1 MSKKASPE
9 SKILDFFE
17 SVSLPEARIMFNV
30 IATRL
35 RQREVLAAPPAPA
48 KTKVKA
54 KRRTKAE
61 MTAAVT
67 AMSAAAASK
76 TSPAEELFQ

>member
-35 RQREVLAAPPAPA
+35 KQREVLAAPPVP
-48 KTKVKA
+48 VKA
-54 KRRTKAE
+54 KKTVVRRTKAQI
-61 MTAAVT
+61 
-67 AMSAAAASK
+67 AAAAEAAK
-76 TSPAEELFQ
+76 AAATQPDLLQ